1 MRGAEERVQLSTLRG
16 FSEKIGE
23 KKKKE
28 EKINNIDF
36 HIVPPSVFFIRNLI
50 NICFKDLD
58 TI

>member
-28 EKINNIDF
+28 EKNEAEALPNCD
-36 HIVPPSVFFIRNLI
+36 HNRLLHRPSFGVFRSSFYY
-50 NICFKDLD
+50 
-58 TI
+58 